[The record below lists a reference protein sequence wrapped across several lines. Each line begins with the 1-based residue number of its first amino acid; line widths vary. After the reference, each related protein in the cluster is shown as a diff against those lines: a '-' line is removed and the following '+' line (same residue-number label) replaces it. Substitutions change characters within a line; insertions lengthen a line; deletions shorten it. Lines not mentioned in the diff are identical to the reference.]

1 MSSLWDIVILSSLT
15 CALLAPLAHALA
27 TLRGMKGKR
36 LYPILRV
43 RTRRPGRVT
52 LLAGLA
58 TGRNG
63 HRG

>member
-1 MSSLWDIVILSSLT
+1 MTAMLDTMMLIGLT
-15 CALLAPLAHALA
+15 AALLAPLVYALT

-52 LLAGLA
+52 LVADLA
-58 TGRNG
+58 TVRNG
-63 HRG
+63 HGG